1 MENFYKKY
9 SKPIVPL
16 TYENV
21 IVHLENYT
29 NILKE
34 YLESLIFINNELKSD
49 FINYK
54 NSDKKEIFP
63 LIENFKNKILI
74 ILEKIQNFLTEK
86 YNLNKKEINNK
97 EFSNIELIRENFN
110 SILLNLTQFFID
122 FDFLEKI
129 HKKFINLNKKIHIQ
143 SKTNFD
149 IVDETKNNLKNIKPF
164 FNILNSV
171 KTNNE
176 LINISNQKLLKKFD
190 SNYKNNKK
198 ISQKFSNENCKNS
211 CVFNKKNYNEN
222 FELKNEINHMKNQ
235 INDLNFKYKKLQE
248 NFDSLKNENISLK
261 KQNFYLIEYINKN
274 KIKK

>member
-9 SKPIVPL
+9 SKPIFPL

-34 YLESLIFINNELKSD
+34 YLESLIFIKNELKSD
-49 FINYK
+49 FLKYK
-54 NSDKKEIFP
+54 NSEKNEIFP
-63 LIENFKNKILI
+63 LLENFKNTILI
-74 ILEKIQNFLTEK
+74 ILEKIQNFLSEK
-86 YNLNKKEINNK
+86 YNSNKKEITKK
-97 EFSNIELIRENFN
+97 EFSNIEFIRENFN
-110 SILLNLTQFFID
+110 SILLNLTKFFID

-129 HKKFINLNKKIHIQ
+129 RKKFVNLNQKINI
-143 SKTNFD
+143 KTSTDFD
-149 IVDETKNNLKNIKPF
+149 IVDETKNNNFNNIKPF
-164 FNILNSV
+164 VNVLNSV

-190 SNYKNNKK
+190 LNLKNIKKNFCENSKNNKK
-198 ISQKFSNENCKNS
+198 IN
-211 CVFNKKNYNEN
+211 NEN
-222 FELKNEINHMKNQ
+222 FSLKNEIFNLQNQ
-235 INDLNFKYKKLQE
+235 INDLNFKYKTLQE